1 MPAGW
6 SWPRCS
12 GSEVHD
18 LPDIAVR
25 NLIKIYK
32 TGPTEVLAL
41 REVRLD
47 VLSGEMITI
56 LGPSGCG
63 KSTLLNMIAGLDRPN
78 AGSIT
83 VDGQNIVQLGES
95 ELARYRRTGV
105 GVVFQFFNLVPTL
118 SARENIELP
127 MRLQGTGPSARS
139 KRTDELLRLVKMENR
154 AVHRPEELSG
164 GEQQRIAIAVALSND
179 PPLILA
185 DEPTGELDSKTG
197 REVLEIF
204 KMMKET
210 QGKTLLIVTHDERI
224 AKIADRTVRMMDGQV
239 VDDRANVPASPAPSS

>member
-1 MPAGW
+1 M
-6 SWPRCS
+6 
-12 GSEVHD
+12 
-18 LPDIAVR
+18 PDISVR

-32 TGPTEVLAL
+32 TGHTEVRAL
-41 REVRLD
+41 REVQLD
-47 VLSGEMITI
+47 VASGEMITI

-83 VDGQNIVQLGES
+83 VGGQNIVQLGEPA
-95 ELARYRRTGV
+95 LARYRRTGV

-127 MRLQGTGPSARS
+127 MRLEGAGGARRRE
-139 KRTDELLRLVKMENR
+139 RTDELLRMVKMEER
-154 AVHRPEELSG
+154 APHLPDELSG
-164 GEQQRIAIAVALSND
+164 GEQQRVAIAVALAND

-197 REVLEIF
+197 REVLEVF
-204 KMMKET
+204 RTMKEK
-210 QGKTLLIVTHDERI
+210 QGKTLIIVTHDERI
-224 AKIADRTVRMMDGQV
+224 ARMADRTVRMMDGQV
-239 VDDRANVPASPAPSS
+239 VDDRANQAAPPAPSS

>member
-1 MPAGW
+1 M
-6 SWPRCS
+6 
-12 GSEVHD
+12 HD
-18 LPDIAVR
+18 LPDIAIR

-47 VLSGEMITI
+47 VTSGEMITI

-63 KSTLLNMIAGLDRPN
+63 KSTLLNMIGGLDRPN

-83 VDGQNIVQLGES
+83 VDGRNIVQLGES

-127 MRLQGTGPSARS
+127 MRLQGTGHSVRN
-139 KRTDELLRLVKMENR
+139 KRTDELLELVKMAQR

-164 GEQQRIAIAVALSND
+164 GEQQRIAIAVALAND

-204 KMMKET
+204 KMMKEK

-224 AKIADRTVRMMDGQV
+224 AKLSDRTVRMMDGQV
-239 VDDRANVPASPAPSS
+239 VDDRPNAPAPASPSS

>member
-1 MPAGW
+1 M
-6 SWPRCS
+6 
-12 GSEVHD
+12 
-18 LPDIAVR
+18 PDIAIR

-32 TGPTEVLAL
+32 TGRTEVLAL
-41 REVRLD
+41 RELRLD
-47 VLSGEMITI
+47 VRSGEMITI

-63 KSTLLNMIAGLDRPN
+63 KSTLLNMIGGLDRPN
-78 AGSIT
+78 AGSI
-83 VDGQNIVQLGES
+83 VVNGQNIVELGES

-118 SARENIELP
+118 TARENIELP
-127 MRLQGTGPSARS
+127 MRLQGTGSAARDRRAG
-139 KRTDELLRLVKMENR
+139 KLLELVNMTPR
-154 AVHRPEELSG
+154 AEHRPEELSG

-204 KMMKET
+204 KTMKEK

-224 AKIADRTVRMMDGQV
+224 AKLADRTVRMMDGQI
-239 VDDRANVPASPAPSS
+239 VDDRANAAPTDARPA

>member
-1 MPAGW
+1 M
-6 SWPRCS
+6 
-12 GSEVHD
+12 
-18 LPDIAVR
+18 PDITIR

-32 TGPTEVLAL
+32 TGRTEVLAL
-41 REVRLD
+41 RELRLD

-78 AGSIT
+78 AGSIV
-83 VDGQNIVQLGES
+83 VDGHNIVELGES

-118 SARENIELP
+118 TARENIELP
-127 MRLQGTGPSARS
+127 MRLHGTGPSLRNR
-139 KRTDELLRLVKMENR
+139 RTGELLELVKMAER
-154 AVHRPEELSG
+154 AEHRPEELSG
-164 GEQQRIAIAVALSND
+164 GEQQRIAIAVALAND

-204 KMMKET
+204 RTMKVK

-224 AKIADRTVRMMDGQV
+224 AKLSDRTVRMMDGQI
-239 VDDRANVPASPAPSS
+239 VDDRANAASPADGVMHAVKGT

>member
-1 MPAGW
+1 M
-6 SWPRCS
+6 
-12 GSEVHD
+12 
-18 LPDIAVR
+18 PDIAIR

-32 TGPTEVLAL
+32 TGRTEVLAL
-41 REVRLD
+41 RELRLD
-47 VLSGEMITI
+47 VRSGEMITI

-63 KSTLLNMIAGLDRPN
+63 KSTLLNMIGGLDRPN
-78 AGSIT
+78 AGSIV
-83 VDGQNIVQLGES
+83 VDGQNIVALGES

-118 SARENIELP
+118 TARENIELP
-127 MRLQGTGPSARS
+127 MRLQGTGSAARDRRAG
-139 KRTDELLRLVKMENR
+139 KLLELVNMTPR
-154 AVHRPEELSG
+154 AEHRPEELSG
-164 GEQQRIAIAVALSND
+164 GEQQRIAIAVALAND

-204 KMMKET
+204 KTMKEK

-224 AKIADRTVRMMDGQV
+224 AKLSDRTVRMMDGQI
-239 VDDRANVPASPAPSS
+239 VDDRANAAPTDARPA

>member
-1 MPAGW
+1 M
-6 SWPRCS
+6 
-12 GSEVHD
+12 
-18 LPDIAVR
+18 PDIAIR

-47 VLSGEMITI
+47 VSSGEMITI

-63 KSTLLNMIAGLDRPN
+63 KSTLLNMIGGLDRPN

-83 VDGQNIVQLGES
+83 VDGRNIVDLGES
-95 ELARYRRTGV
+95 ELAAYRRTGV

-118 SARENIELP
+118 TARENIELP
-127 MRLQGTGPSARS
+127 MRLHGTGSAVRN
-139 KRTDELLRLVKMENR
+139 KRTDELLDLVNMSKR

-164 GEQQRIAIAVALSND
+164 GEQQRIAIAVALAND

-204 KMMKET
+204 KMMKEK

-239 VDDRANVPASPAPSS
+239 VDDRANPAAPAADEAMHAGNGT

>member
-1 MPAGW
+1 
-6 SWPRCS
+6 
-12 GSEVHD
+12 VLD
-18 LPDIAVR
+18 LPDIAIR

-32 TGPTEVLAL
+32 TGRTEVLAL
-41 REVRLD
+41 RELRLD
-47 VLSGEMITI
+47 VRSGEMITI

-63 KSTLLNMIAGLDRPN
+63 KSTLLNMIGGLDRPN
-78 AGSIT
+78 AGSI
-83 VDGQNIVQLGES
+83 VVNGQNIVELGEN
-95 ELARYRRTGV
+95 ELAVYRRTGV

-127 MRLQGTGPSARS
+127 MRLHGTGPAARNE
-139 KRTDELLRLVKMENR
+139 RTDVLLELVNMAKR
-154 AVHRPEELSG
+154 AEHRPEELSG
-164 GEQQRIAIAVALSND
+164 GEQQRIAIAVALAND

-204 KMMKET
+204 KMMRER

-224 AKIADRTVRMMDGQV
+224 AKLSDRTVRMMDGQIA
-239 VDDRANVPASPAPSS
+239 DDRCNPPGPPAPSS

>member
-1 MPAGW
+1 M
-6 SWPRCS
+6 
-12 GSEVHD
+12 
-18 LPDIAVR
+18 PDITIR

-47 VLSGEMITI
+47 VSSGEMITI

-63 KSTLLNMIAGLDRPN
+63 KSTLLNMIGGLDRPN
-78 AGSIT
+78 AGSIA
-83 VDGQNIVQLGES
+83 VDGRNIVELGES
-95 ELARYRRTGV
+95 ELAAYRRTGV

-127 MRLQGTGPSARS
+127 MRLQGTGSSARN
-139 KRTDELLRLVKMENR
+139 KRTDELLGLVNMAGR
-154 AVHRPEELSG
+154 AVHRPDELSG
-164 GEQQRIAIAVALSND
+164 GEQQRRAIAVALAND

-204 KMMKET
+204 KMMKEK

-224 AKIADRTVRMMDGQV
+224 AKLSDRTVRMMDGQI
-239 VDDRANVPASPAPSS
+239 VDDRLNERATPAPSS

>member
-1 MPAGW
+1 M
-6 SWPRCS
+6 
-12 GSEVHD
+12 
-18 LPDIAVR
+18 PDIAIR

-47 VLSGEMITI
+47 VRSGEMITI

-63 KSTLLNMIAGLDRPN
+63 KSTLLNMIGGLDRPN

-83 VDGQNIVQLGES
+83 VDGRNIVQLGES

-127 MRLQGTGPSARS
+127 MRLQGTGAGARN
-139 KRTDELLRLVKMENR
+139 KRTDELLGLVKMEDR

-164 GEQQRIAIAVALSND
+164 GEQQRIAIAVALAND

-204 KMMKET
+204 KMMKEK

-239 VDDRANVPASPAPSS
+239 VDDRANAPASPAPSS